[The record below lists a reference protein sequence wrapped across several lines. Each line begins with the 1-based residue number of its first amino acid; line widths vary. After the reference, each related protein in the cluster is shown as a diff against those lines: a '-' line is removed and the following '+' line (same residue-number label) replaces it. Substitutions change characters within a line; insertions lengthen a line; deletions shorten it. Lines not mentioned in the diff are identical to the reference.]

1 MIDFTADINSKHSAA
16 DILLGENISN
26 YIDELYKKHNI
37 KIKNY
42 NLPDGETRV
51 AYVVNDTITIATLS
65 DGAIFSIGCNVHY
78 KGLYRGILST
88 GMSFGQVKKL
98 TKRQRIFNG
107 SIILDDDF
115 GFSYVLPTP
124 YDEIADSIEDIPLDL
139 ILNEICISDFS
150 SWLSSHQP
158 NQHEK

>member
-1 MIDFTADINSKHSAA
+1 MIDFTADIKSEHSAA
-16 DILLGENISN
+16 NILIGENISS
-26 YIDELYKKHNI
+26 YIDEPYKKHNI

-42 NLPDGETRV
+42 NLPGGETRV
-51 AYVVNDTITIATLS
+51 AYVVNNTITIATLP

-78 KGLYRGILST
+78 KGLYRGMLST

-115 GFSYVLPTP
+115 GFSYALPTP
-124 YDEIADSIEDIPLDL
+124 YDEIADSIEDIPLNL
-139 ILNEICISDFS
+139 ILNEIYISDFS